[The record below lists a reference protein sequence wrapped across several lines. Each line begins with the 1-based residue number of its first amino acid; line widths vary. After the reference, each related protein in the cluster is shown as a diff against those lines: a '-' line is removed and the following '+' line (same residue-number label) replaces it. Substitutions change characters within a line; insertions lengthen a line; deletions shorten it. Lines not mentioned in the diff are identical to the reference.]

1 MLLVMIQWAMTCY
14 GCIIKLCV
22 LEFIILDI
30 RLRVLPQAAEE
41 RVVQQAAAAGNGR
54 QLKVVSDEDGGGA
67 A

>member
-41 RVVQQAAAAGNGR
+41 RVVQQAAAAGNRR